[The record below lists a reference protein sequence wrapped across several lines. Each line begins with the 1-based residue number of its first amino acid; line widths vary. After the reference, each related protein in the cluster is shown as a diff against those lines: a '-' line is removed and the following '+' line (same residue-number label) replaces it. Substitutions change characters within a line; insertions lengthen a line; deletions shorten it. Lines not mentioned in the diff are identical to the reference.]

1 MPNDPSNA
9 PVRSLCLRCR
19 RPQSVCW
26 CGQLGSEPTQARVV
40 LLQHPREAR
49 VAVGTA
55 RMAHLA
61 LPNSELHIGVDFE
74 AVPQVRALCDEPGTF
89 LLFPGEGAASPE
101 RIDPA
106 QVKRLVVIDGT
117 WPQARKVLKSNPMLQ
132 RLPRMG
138 LVPRRPGNYRI
149 RREPAA
155 DCLATIE
162 AVVELL
168 GVLERSPERF
178 DALLQAFTWMV
189 DRQLELA
196 AARTTPHR
204 FKRPRQHPELPEK
217 RLLGALERVVA
228 VHVEVN
234 AHARGSDV
242 PGEPEILHIVAERLA
257 ERLGRAG
264 ERFEAV
270 LAPRR
275 PLAPSAAHHLGLP
288 EETILA
294 GESVAEAQARLAA
307 FLRADD
313 RLCAWGD
320 YPRERLTRE
329 GFTTGEWFDLRGIV
343 ARRLQGRPGSPEVA
357 AARLGG
363 LAQKAAGGRAER
375 TVTHIGAI
383 VRGLAS
389 DRAEA

>member
-1 MPNDPSNA
+1 M
-9 PVRSLCLRCR
+9 
-19 RPQSVCW
+19 
-26 CGQLGSEPTQARVV
+26 
-40 LLQHPREAR
+40 
-49 VAVGTA
+49 AVGTA

-74 AVPQVRALCDEPGTF
+74 AAAQVRALCDEPGTF

-101 RIDPA
+101 KIDPA
-106 QVKRLVVIDGT
+106 EVKQLVVIDGT

-196 AARTTPHR
+196 ASRTTPHR
-204 FKRPRQHPELPEK
+204 FKKPRQHPELPEK
-217 RLLGALERVVA
+217 RLLEALERVVA

-234 AHARGSDV
+234 AHARGSEV
-242 PGEPEILHIVAERLA
+242 PGEPELLHVVAERLGG
-257 ERLGRAG
+257 EG

-275 PLAPSAAHHLGLP
+275 PLAPSAAHHLGLS
-288 EETILA
+288 EEAILA
-294 GESVAEAQARLAA
+294 GESVPDAQLRFAA
-307 FLRADD
+307 FLRDDD

-329 GFTTGEWFDLRGIV
+329 GFATGDWFDLRAIV
-343 ARRLQGRPGSPEVA
+343 ARRLQGRPGSPEA
-357 AARLGG
+357 AAQRLGSSE
-363 LAQKAAGGRAER
+363 AVRGGRAHR
-375 TVTHIGAI
+375 TVAHLSAI
-383 VRGLAS
+383 LRALAA
-389 DRAEA
+389 DRAKAR